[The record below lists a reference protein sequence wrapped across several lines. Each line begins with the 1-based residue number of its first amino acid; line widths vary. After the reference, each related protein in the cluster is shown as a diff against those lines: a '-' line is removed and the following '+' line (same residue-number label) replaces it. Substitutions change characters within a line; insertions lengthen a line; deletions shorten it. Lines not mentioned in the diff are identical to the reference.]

1 MKRVIIV
8 FHLILFYFSISLS
21 AQDTN
26 IHRDTLFA
34 NIKFRQGYSQLDSTF
49 NDNQMHLNQL
59 ITLLDST
66 ALDSSLVLKSITI
79 KGSASPEGSTPMNR
93 QLSEKRAQSMKAYI
107 VDHTTLNDFN
117 IKVDSSDVDW
127 EFLSEMIASTDLP
140 WRDEAVK
147 IIANTPIWVF
157 KDKKIVDG
165 RKKQLC
171 MLQGGHAWEYMSKN
185 FFPALRA
192 RFRIMCEWEISRPA
206 NNRGDECKT
215 DECETIVN
223 QPSTEERL
231 ADVGKDSVATSLVPD
246 MRNTVSTDSLAF
258 TAKSEK
264 DRKFVMLLKTNML
277 YDVMAIPNIGIEIPI
292 TPKWSA
298 SANWM
303 LLALNPPGHAHG
315 VPLQELRGH
324 QRGTPAL
331 GQPVPGGLVD
341 FGGDERLA
349 VLLGS
354 GEHGGGLGHR
364 LALQIGGGVK
374 VGDGQPPPAGVALGD
389 LVRQGL
395 FLGPRAHTSAAPV
408 GAVFGHD
415 FHLLLLP
422 GVYTLFETAIL
433 RK

>member
-185 FFPALRA
+185 FFPPCAPDSES
-192 RFRIMCEWEISRPA
+192 C
-206 NNRGDECKT
+206 
-215 DECETIVN
+215 VN
-223 QPSTEERL
+223 
-231 ADVGKDSVATSLVPD
+231 GKYPVLPTTGV
-246 MRNTVSTDSLAF
+246 MNVKQMN
-258 TAKSEK
+258 AK
-264 DRKFVMLLKTNML
+264 R
-277 YDVMAIPNIGIEIPI
+277 
-292 TPKWSA
+292 
-298 SANWM
+298 
-303 LLALNPPGHAHG
+303 
-315 VPLQELRGH
+315 
-324 QRGTPAL
+324 
-331 GQPVPGGLVD
+331 
-341 FGGDERLA
+341 
-349 VLLGS
+349 
-354 GEHGGGLGHR
+354 
-364 LALQIGGGVK
+364 
-374 VGDGQPPPAGVALGD
+374 
-389 LVRQGL
+389 
-395 FLGPRAHTSAAPV
+395 
-408 GAVFGHD
+408 
-415 FHLLLLP
+415 
-422 GVYTLFETAIL
+422 
-433 RK
+433 